1 MQAWKAFGK
10 FIGSHLAFIAPI
22 CVALGVL
29 FPSQLAFLK
38 PWVTPLFAFMT
49 FQGAWATTSPT
60 WGASSRTRRPC
71 W

>member
-1 MQAWKAFGK
+1 MQTWKAFGK

-49 FQGAWATTSPT
+49 FQGAL
-60 WGASSRTRRPC
+60 RPC